1 MLHLPKASGRLSRLR
16 KSRICRLN
24 KILIQCFVWIRVNCI
39 GKTISYLRINHL
51 ITQKLPNNFDKR
63 VASPIPFVYWFGLQN
78 LRRHMCCRAIKT
90 TIIGVTVI
98 AYQSLLSNKL
108 GYWPPRTVSFLL
120 TFPKHTS
127 ASHLGCYEHPSPPTK
142 ELHVIG
148 LNSEIVQQVLNW
160 SSILSTFRFFMV

>member
-16 KSRICRLN
+16 KSRISRLN

-78 LRRHMCCRAIKT
+78 LRRHMWCRAIKT
-90 TIIGVTVI
+90 KLIGVAAITYQCAKWLIKCKIV
-98 AYQSLLSNKL
+98 AYDKNTILNHFLTQSCGPESYKL
-108 GYWPPRTVSFLL
+108 FFNIRPFTTMILC
-120 TFPKHTS
+120 
-127 ASHLGCYEHPSPPTK
+127 LGNRIK
-142 ELHVIG
+142 
-148 LNSEIVQQVLNW
+148 N
-160 SSILSTFRFFMV
+160 